1 MPVPFNALKNSG
13 PTLYPRLY
21 KPIHN
26 LMFFVFFKAIQ
37 KQLKLTV
44 PEALRQPWKLFL
56 ITCILILQ
64 VPMQG

>member
-1 MPVPFNALKNSG
+1 
-13 PTLYPRLY
+13 
-21 KPIHN
+21 
-26 LMFFVFFKAIQ
+26 MFFVFFKAIQ

-56 ITCILILQ
+56 ITCILILL